1 MDYSAPGSSDH
12 VISQQECWSWV
23 AIFRLGI
30 FPTQGLSPSLLYW
43 QVGSLP
49 PAPSHNGGEIG
60 QNQMTKKCQQ
70 KRYKQR
76 SGGNKASGAEQ
87 RQMYN

>member
-43 QVGSLP
+43 QVDSLP
-49 PAPSHNGGEIG
+49 LSHEGSPECCLVTLKF
-60 QNQMTKKCQQ
+60 QDRLDTLL
-70 KRYKQR
+70 
-76 SGGNKASGAEQ
+76 
-87 RQMYN
+87 